1 MEDLVED
8 HLRESTAA
16 RVSTI
21 TSTWE
26 GDVLEFHGLSALAD
40 LLRDIL
46 DLDDG
51 VGLDDA
57 KKVLL
62 EKGVVQR
69 GEVCADRRV

>member
-16 RVSTI
+16 RVSTS

-51 VGLDDA
+51 VRLHDA
-57 KKVLL
+57 EEILF
-62 EKGVVQR
+62 EQRVV
-69 GEVCADRRV
+69 